1 MLKRVKRNA
10 RVFLFLPIG
19 IVIYFMAAMP
29 AKAAQNVPES
39 KAVAEASSFFWPV
52 LLVGGCII
60 LTLSYVSW
68 KKYKGEKQKQ
78 ADEDKT
84 ID

>member
-1 MLKRVKRNA
+1 MLKRVKGNVRI
-10 RVFLFLPIG
+10 FLFLPIG
-19 IVIYFMAAMP
+19 IVIYFMAGMTSA
-29 AKAAQNVPES
+29 AAQNFPES
-39 KAVAEASSFFWPV
+39 KAAAEASSFFWPA

-68 KKYKGEKQKQ
+68 KKYRGEKHKQ